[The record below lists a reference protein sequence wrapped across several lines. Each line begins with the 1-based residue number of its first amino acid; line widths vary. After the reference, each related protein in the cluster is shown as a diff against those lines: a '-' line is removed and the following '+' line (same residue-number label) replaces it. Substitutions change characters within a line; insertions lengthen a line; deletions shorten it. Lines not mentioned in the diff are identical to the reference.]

1 MFIFFIC
8 LQIFSHFYFDSHLS
22 ELFFSVWALWDR
34 PWVGN
39 TFHCWYNYPFHQ
51 LGENESMGFHENRD
65 HDVNPLP
72 IIHYRICLS
81 VLNQISFRHW
91 APNCSFDP
99 IFFCRFSCIIFLQ
112 IQQFGGTTCSRW
124 RSTGPSWWPSS
135 RTWSEKTSG
144 RCSST
149 TLPPWLFSPSAG
161 ATRCIG
167 WAPWSSWCTTWP
179 TTGWS
184 WPSCANMPDMRWRH
198 QKLIVK
204 LSSTWFSEQKCCDI
218 AFVIFCLTW
227 TYSRI
232 GIFPTWIIYSTTS
245 EAAQVLI

>member
-1 MFIFFIC
+1 MFIIVFYSYFSCSMFIFFIC
-8 LQIFSHFYFDSHLS
+8 LQIFSHFYFDSNLS
-22 ELFFSVWALWDR
+22 ELFPSVWALWDR

-124 RSTGPSWWPSS
+124 RSTGPSW
-135 RTWSEKTSG
+135 
-144 RCSST
+144 
-149 TLPPWLFSPSAG
+149 
-161 ATRCIG
+161 
-167 WAPWSSWCTTWP
+167 
-179 TTGWS
+179 
-184 WPSCANMPDMRWRH
+184 
-198 QKLIVK
+198 
-204 LSSTWFSEQKCCDI
+204 
-218 AFVIFCLTW
+218 
-227 TYSRI
+227 
-232 GIFPTWIIYSTTS
+232 
-245 EAAQVLI
+245 